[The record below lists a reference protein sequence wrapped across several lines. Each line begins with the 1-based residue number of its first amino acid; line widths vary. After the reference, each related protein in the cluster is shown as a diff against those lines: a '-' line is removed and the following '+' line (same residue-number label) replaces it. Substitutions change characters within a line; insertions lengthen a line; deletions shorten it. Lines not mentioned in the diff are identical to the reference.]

1 MPVNSYKN
9 IEFTI
14 LDVTPPPGSGPTKVI
29 VDCPIRPDVKL
40 IEVWK
45 AGSSWSV
52 GNKLRASVYEKEYQ
66 GNIFFSLS
74 KFDEVSVIST
84 STDPSQAIRQEKPT
98 PTTVEPRTASV
109 PPSVSHYTPSLK
121 DKTISILA
129 IVKAVIAVGGTQED
143 ANRWADY
150 VEHKVKEQV

>member
-14 LDVTPPPGSGPTKVI
+14 LDVTPPPGSGPTKVS
-29 VDCPIRPDVKL
+29 VDCPTHPDVKL

-45 AGSSWSV
+45 ASSSWSA

-66 GNIFFSLS
+66 GSIFFSLS

-84 STDPSQAIRQEKPT
+84 STDPSEAIRQEKPT

-109 PPSVSHYTPSLK
+109 PPSVSHYTPSQK
-121 DKTISILA
+121 DKTIAILA

-143 ANRWADY
+143 ADSWIDY
-150 VEHKVKEQV
+150 VERKVNE

>member
-14 LDVTPPPGSGPTKVI
+14 LDVTPPPGSGPTKVS
-29 VDCPIRPDVKL
+29 VDCPTHPDVKL

-45 AGSSWSV
+45 ASSSWSA

-66 GNIFFSLS
+66 GSIFFSLS

-84 STDPSQAIRQEKPT
+84 STDPSEAIRQEKPT
-98 PTTVEPRTASV
+98 QTTFEPITASV
-109 PPSVSHYTPSLK
+109 PPSVSHYTPSQK
-121 DKTISILA
+121 DKTIAILA
-129 IVKAVIAVGGTQED
+129 VSKAVIAVGGTQED
-143 ANRWADY
+143 ADSWIAY
-150 VEHKVKEQV
+150 VWHKVNE

>member
-14 LDVTPPPGSGPTKVI
+14 LDVTPPPGSGPTKVS
-29 VDCPIRPDVKL
+29 VDCPTHPDVKL

-66 GNIFFSLS
+66 GSIFFSLS

-84 STDPSQAIRQEKPT
+84 STDPSEAIRQEKPT

-109 PPSVSHYTPSLK
+109 PPSVSHYTPSQK
-121 DKTISILA
+121 DKTIAILA
-129 IVKAVIAVGGTQED
+129 IVKEVIGVGGSEEL
-143 ANRWADY
+143 ADKWIAY
-150 VEHKVKEQV
+150 VWHKVNE

>member
-45 AGSSWSV
+45 ATSAWNTI

-66 GNIFFSLS
+66 GSIFFSLS

-84 STDPSQAIRQEKPT
+84 STDPSEAIRQEKPT

-109 PPSVSHYTPSLK
+109 PPSVSHYTPSQK

-129 IVKAVIAVGGTQED
+129 IVKEVIGVGGSEEL
-143 ANRWADY
+143 ADKWIAY
-150 VEHKVKEQV
+150 VWHKVNE

>member
-14 LDVTPPPGSGPTKVI
+14 LDVTPPAGSGPTKVI
-29 VDCPIRPDVKL
+29 VDCPTHDVKL

-66 GNIFFSLS
+66 GSIFFSLS

-84 STDPSQAIRQEKPT
+84 STDPSEAIRQEKPT

-109 PPSVSHYTPSLK
+109 PPSVSHYTPSQK
-121 DKTISILA
+121 DKTIGILA
-129 IVKAVIAVGGTQED
+129 ISKAVIAVGGTQKD
-143 ANRWADY
+143 ADSWIDY
-150 VEHKVKEQV
+150 VERKVNE

>member
-45 AGSSWSV
+45 ATSAWNTI

-66 GNIFFSLS
+66 GSIFFSLS

-84 STDPSQAIRQEKPT
+84 STDPSEAIRQEKPT

-109 PPSVSHYTPSLK
+109 PPSVSHYTPSQK
-121 DKTISILA
+121 DKTIAILA
-129 IVKAVIAVGGTQED
+129 IVKEVIGVGGSEEL
-143 ANRWADY
+143 ADKWIAY
-150 VEHKVKEQV
+150 VWHKVNE

>member
-14 LDVTPPPGSGPTKVI
+14 LDVTPPPGSGPTKVS
-29 VDCPIRPDVKL
+29 VDCPTHPDVKL

-45 AGSSWSV
+45 ASSSWSA

-66 GNIFFSLS
+66 GSIFFSLS

-84 STDPSQAIRQEKPT
+84 STDPSEAIRQEKPT

-109 PPSVSHYTPSLK
+109 PPSVRPSPPSQK
-121 DKTISILA
+121 DKTIAILA
-129 IVKAVIAVGGTQED
+129 VSKAVIAVGGTQED
-143 ANRWADY
+143 ADSWIAY
-150 VEHKVKEQV
+150 VWHKVNE

>member
-1 MPVNSYKN
+1 MPINSYKN

-66 GNIFFSLS
+66 GSIFFSLS

-84 STDPSQAIRQEKPT
+84 PTDPSGAIRQEKPT

-109 PPSVSHYTPSLK
+109 PPSVSHYTPSQK

-129 IVKAVIAVGGTQED
+129 IVKEVIGVGGSEEL
-143 ANRWADY
+143 ADKWIAY
-150 VEHKVKEQV
+150 VWRKVNE

>member
-14 LDVTPPPGSGPTKVI
+14 LDVTPPPGSGPTKVS
-29 VDCPIRPDVKL
+29 VDCPTHPDVKL

-45 AGSSWSV
+45 ASSSWSA

-66 GNIFFSLS
+66 GSIFFSLS

-84 STDPSQAIRQEKPT
+84 STDPSEAIRQEKPT

-109 PPSVSHYTPSLK
+109 PPSVSHYTPSQK
-121 DKTISILA
+121 DKTIAILA
-129 IVKAVIAVGGTQED
+129 VIKAVIAVGSTQED
-143 ANRWADY
+143 ADSRIAY
-150 VEHKVKEQV
+150 VWHKVNE